1 MQQTDSRSHAA
12 RAMRREE
19 GLSRIGPIQAVP
31 EVLEQLGVDAS
42 ALFAQLGIAR
52 QRFANANNF
61 VPNAEVSRLL
71 CACVERTRC
80 PHFGLLVGAKSG
92 LASLGLLGS
101 LARHAPDVGSALRA
115 INRHLGLNNTVGI
128 ATLAEHG
135 NLAMWSYAIYEP
147 GLPGADQVYQC
158 AAALACNILREL
170 CGPGWAPKDVLLAC
184 ARPRDTQPFRSFFGA
199 PVRFDVE
206 HASIVFARSW
216 LAQPVCSADATR
228 HRTLLR
234 HAAAMEGRIADAL
247 PDLVCRAMRRLLITG
262 RASMAE
268 VAAAFSLHRRTLD
281 RQLEAH
287 GVTFRALATRVRFAV
302 AQQLLRDTDMPIGEI
317 ASVLHYANPGA
328 FATAFRQWS
337 GVTASAWRAQ
347 ARGESRFAGPVAAMR
362 SKAS

>member
-1 MQQTDSRSHAA
+1 MQQTGSRSRAA
-12 RAMRREE
+12 RAPRREE

-31 EVLEQLGVDAS
+31 EVLEQLGIDPT
-42 ALFAQLGIAR
+42 ALFAKLGIAR

-61 VPNAEVSRLL
+61 VPNGEVSRLL

-80 PHFGLLVGAKSG
+80 AHFGLLVGAKSG

-101 LARHAPDVGSALRA
+101 LARHAPDVGSGLRA

-128 ATLAEHG
+128 ATLTEHG
-135 NLAMWSYAIYEP
+135 KLALWSYAIYEP

-158 AAALACNILREL
+158 AAALACNLLRDL
-170 CGPGWAPKDVLLAC
+170 CGPGWSPKEVLLAC
-184 ARPRDTQPFRSFFGA
+184 ARPRDTQPFRCFFGA
-199 PVRFDVE
+199 PVRFDAE

-216 LAQPVCSADATR
+216 LAQPVCGADATR

-234 HAAAMEGRIADAL
+234 HAAAMEGTIADAL

-262 RASMAE
+262 RASMND

-287 GVTFRALATRVRFAV
+287 GVTFRRLAQRVRYAV
-302 AQQLLRDTDMPIGEI
+302 AQQLLRDTDMPISEI
-317 ASVLHYANPGA
+317 AAALHYANPGA

-337 GVTASAWRAQ
+337 GATASEWRAR
-347 ARGESRFAGPVAAMR
+347 ARSE
-362 SKAS
+362 